1 MSLELISGKH
11 GIEVQKDIDL
21 TKMSTMRLKARGDL
35 VLVKNVEGLRLFVQN
50 VKDYI
55 VLGWGANQL
64 LKQKSD
70 RPYLKLDFPFDKTCL
85 DSVQDTYTIPA
96 SVSLASLTSAA
107 NKLKLRGWEV
117 FTGIPASLGGA
128 IAMNAGTG
136 LGEISEVV
144 DSFRVMSKDGEIRQ
158 VLCGP
163 GTFSYRK
170 NNALKPGDVIF
181 EAVLTHRGVDSAI
194 PETIKDYLKYRN
206 STQPMKAKTC
216 GCIFKNH
223 IDGKTTCRAGQSLD
237 TIGLKGFEY
246 KNLRVSP
253 KHANFIENLGD
264 STYEDVME
272 LIKILKEKLK
282 DAYGVEFEMEVR

>member
-1 MSLELISGKH
+1 MNLDELKEVEGLEVKRG
-11 GIEVQKDIDL
+11 IDL

-35 VLVKNVEGLRLFVQN
+35 VIVKNIEALKTFLT
-50 VKDYI
+50 YI
-55 VLGWGANQL
+55 KKYHVLGWGANQL
-64 LKQKSD
+64 LKETSD
-70 RPYLKLDFPFDKTCL
+70 RPYLKLDFPFDRNEL
-85 DSVQDTYTIPA
+85 SVVLTRYTIPA

-107 NKLKLRGWEV
+107 NKLKLSGWEV

-136 LGEISEVV
+136 LGEIAEVIE
-144 DSFRVMSKDGEIRQ
+144 SFRVMSPDGEIRQ
-158 VLCGP
+158 VICGP
-163 GTFSYRK
+163 STFSYRK
-170 NNALKPGDVIF
+170 NNALRPGDVIF
-181 EAVLTHRGVDSAI
+181 EAVLTHKGVDPDI
-194 PETIKDYLKYRN
+194 PKMIKDYLSYRN
-206 STQPMKAKTC
+206 ATQPMKAKTS

-223 IDGKTTCRAGQSLD
+223 IDGKTTCRAGQSID
-237 TIGLKGFEY
+237 RIGLKGFEY

-264 STYEDVME
+264 SNYEDVME